1 MAFRTSEYLQR
12 NELVRYQLNNVID
25 DMPGNNQHQSKTG
38 YKFTTTDRSTL
49 YDWYNAYFEVQFQVQ
64 LLADGTT
71 TGAARISVINGA
83 TSLINH
89 IKIKSAGK
97 IVYDTDNVH
106 KVTFVK
112 NLLECSDDFS
122 RSVAKNTF
130 WYLDTAD
137 SVVDGEN
144 TGFDARMALTTG
156 LKNVNVIIPLNRYGF
171 FEELYERILPAMQ
184 LEFSI
189 ELQNDNELIYKAAAG
204 GASRVV
210 VNRFLLW
217 IPKIIPKDSIYEKFV
232 DSFMKSRTWDYG
244 KEMYTVSG
252 PRNNSGFY
260 MISPSADRVKA
271 VFVYLQRYKTDN
283 ANENPYL
290 FDTFKLQAADNDGN
304 VDRYL
309 TCSLEYGNGIF
320 YPETE
325 YDSESK
331 ARIFNDLM
339 AYGMRKN
346 NYNSGTQLNMS
357 NYNSLYP
364 LIFFDLSFQTEKVTR
379 DPKQLI
385 FRYKINADTQQAD
398 AFSVHAIII
407 YDQTVVIKKMGDELV
422 IV

>member
-38 YKFTTTDRSTL
+38 YKFTINDRSTL

-130 WYLDTAD
+130 WYP
-137 SVVDGEN
+137 V
-144 TGFDARMALTTG
+144 
-156 LKNVNVIIPLNRYGF
+156 
-171 FEELYERILPAMQ
+171 
-184 LEFSI
+184 
-189 ELQNDNELIYKAAAG
+189 QNDNELIYKAAAG

-271 VFVYLQRYKTDN
+271 VFVYLQRDKTDN
-283 ANENPYL
+283 ADQNPYL

-309 TCSLEYGNGIF
+309 TCRLEYGNGIF
-320 YPETE
+320 HPETE

-385 FRYKINADTQQAD
+385 FRYKINADTLQAD
-398 AFSVHAIII
+398 AFSVHAIVIF
-407 YDQTVVIKKMGDELV
+407 DQTVVINKMGDELV